1 MLDAEAAGGGR
12 KRPRSDS
19 EADGAGLAPAPQTI
33 RGFLRRARGGAKP
46 QAMQLPPVG
55 RQEDDPAAPSPVS
68 APTTPLVRQ
77 GLSPMTLAGIAA
89 GRSGRVVYLAEP
101 PGTGNTPLPACAGI
115 AMEMPPCTPIEDL
128 FALAPRGG
136 ADGAEAF
143 LTSLREEQDL
153 HTLGDV
159 NALSNELFSHL
170 AALYESKGFSYDL
183 WEVLEGVRVL
193 PDGMAIETALA
204 KFGVQLPPPQ
214 LATVQRALLCT
225 VRDLRRMKFGA
236 FLTLPLPGMRWH
248 GRVAWC
254 VGKKI
259 CPPTSQ
265 PPRRLRRPPASQKP
279 NPTGKLKA
287 TLQLIRERRRYAR
300 AEHPYEVIELPH
312 GANAQMNAILGKLV
326 DYHTGVDP
334 SWRKSEKS
342 QIVATAITYAKG
354 CTCRKINGRAA
365 DPEASPNSPRPYPT
379 ASKKAIAT
387 AGGGADPWCT
397 CPRDVVYSVNYELS
411 TPSGS
416 RCSEQNGLGQ
426 LAGMGVATSAIRE
439 VYVFGVSAA
448 GAPDPNPLFPCGVCE
463 NMFRKL
469 SKEVHRMHGGE
480 IVLYMLA
487 SAASPPTKL
496 IAMPFSEISNR
507 ASQGFKF
514 FVETEVN
521 AAPEEPTTR
530 R

>member
-236 FLTLPLPGMRWH
+236 FLTLPLP
-248 GRVAWC
+248 
-254 VGKKI
+254 
-259 CPPTSQ
+259 
-265 PPRRLRRPPASQKP
+265 
-279 NPTGKLKA
+279 GKLKA